1 MTSFFPYY
9 FRLAN
14 NSGKPISSVAPVFS
28 NHNGSNIEPPTTT
41 STPVLSTSAGAQT
54 RTQDP
59 NGVGQQQ
66 PSLPPKPGNAGS
78 NSPPPYVPA
87 PPPVSS
93 STGKFIQESII
104 SMNLNFPA
112 RKMCQ
117 CNERTHGLRVFLKI
131 ICLNLRQL
139 TTHLEKNWR
148 EFWIAWNIGTVKVH
162 IFWEGHKIL
171 RNLHLTFALRSA
183 SQK

>member
-1 MTSFFPYY
+1 MNQG
-9 FRLAN
+9 LAN

-93 STGKFIQESII
+93 STGKFVEESII

-112 RKMCQ
+112 KKIFRRLTKKCDD
-117 CNERTHGLRVFLKI
+117 ERTHGLRVFLQI
-131 ICLNLRQL
+131 IC
-139 TTHLEKNWR
+139 
-148 EFWIAWNIGTVKVH
+148 
-162 IFWEGHKIL
+162 
-171 RNLHLTFALRSA
+171 
-183 SQK
+183 

>member
-1 MTSFFPYY
+1 M
-9 FRLAN
+9 AN

-28 NHNGSNIEPPTTT
+28 NHNGSGSNIEPPTTT
-41 STPVLSTSAGAQT
+41 STPVLSTSAAAQA

-59 NGVGQQQ
+59 NGVGQGQQ

-139 TTHLEKNWR
+139 TTLLEKNWR
-148 EFWIAWNIGTVKVH
+148 EF
-162 IFWEGHKIL
+162 
-171 RNLHLTFALRSA
+171 
-183 SQK
+183 

>member
-1 MTSFFPYY
+1 M
-9 FRLAN
+9 AN

-28 NHNGSNIEPPTTT
+28 NHNGSGSNIEPPTTT
-41 STPVLSTSAGAQT
+41 STPVLSTSVAAQA

-59 NGVGQQQ
+59 NGVGQGQQ

-93 STGKFIQESII
+93 STGKFVEESII

-112 RKMCQ
+112 NIFFRHLTRKCDD
-117 CNERTHGLRVFLKI
+117 ERTHGLRVFLQI

-139 TTHLEKNWR
+139 KTHHEKNCW
-148 EFWIAWNIGTVKVH
+148 EF
-162 IFWEGHKIL
+162 
-171 RNLHLTFALRSA
+171 
-183 SQK
+183 